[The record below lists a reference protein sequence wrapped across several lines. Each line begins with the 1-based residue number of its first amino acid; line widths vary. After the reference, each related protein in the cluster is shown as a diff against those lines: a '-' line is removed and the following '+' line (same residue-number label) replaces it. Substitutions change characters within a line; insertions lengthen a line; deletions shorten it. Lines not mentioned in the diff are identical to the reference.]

1 LDYVRKLPII
11 AVTCVAPNVF
21 SSHCLPCAF
30 TRKGNT
36 VEFGIILSTRF
47 PRSILNTDSMLVIS
61 LWIWISFSNAKNIN
75 YFIYHDHSYFTAIN
89 RMFRERKTNKTLN
102 E

>member
-1 LDYVRKLPII
+1 LDYVRKLPI
-11 AVTCVAPNVF
+11 
-21 SSHCLPCAF
+21 
-30 TRKGNT
+30 KGNT

-61 LWIWISFSNAKNIN
+61 LWIWISFSNEKPILSESVITAKNIN